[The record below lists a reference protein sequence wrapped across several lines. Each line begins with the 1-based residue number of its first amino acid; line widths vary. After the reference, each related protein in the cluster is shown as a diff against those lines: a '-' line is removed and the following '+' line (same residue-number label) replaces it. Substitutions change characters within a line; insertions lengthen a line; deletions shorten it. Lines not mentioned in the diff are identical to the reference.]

1 MDLLGNDIL
10 IDEILNATDT
20 GSYSVDD
27 ILAEYSDFGLTPKP
41 EDDIGRNSHRIVM
54 EALDETFSS
63 SQLGSRE
70 ADGTEYS
77 PPPKSYAPEPPAP
90 VFDEDEDVKIYGAV
104 AVDRFADD
112 DVKVYKLDDILA
124 EAERLSANW
133 NTPRGASATVTKPE
147 PETLSDADEEEY
159 YLPEDWDTY
168 EQELPGPDDTQ
179 YAAPA
184 EEWQESRPR
193 HEKKDE
199 SEKSIGQM
207 ISVPFLSLMAFI
219 SMKKHSRK
227 GGSAMAEEDEEDL
240 GPEMSAE
247 DASKYYAGHLRSLS
261 IRSKIALVVS
271 IILIWLSIGLP
282 AFGAL
287 GSDLRIRS
295 LVCLILELT
304 IMMLGLDVFTSGMM
318 SLYRGK
324 PGMWSLVAFSC
335 IVSALDA
342 AVTYAIGDSGW
353 GLPFCAAAGL
363 SMTFALFGAELTC
376 RGLRQSLKALE
387 LSKTPYSVTCEPD
400 VSEEGTT
407 ILKSSR
413 ETAGYL
419 RRCEEP
425 DAAENAYSTLAPIL
439 IVAALLLSA
448 FATVISKNWTGFFRI
463 LAAITA
469 PAAPFA
475 AFLACPLPFSILS
488 HQVFKSGAAVAGWG
502 GLSDIG
508 QAKHLIVTDSDI
520 FPASTVSIESI
531 RVLAGILPERA
542 IAAAGS
548 IICASGSGLAPVFL
562 ELMRRNNCTMQRIED
577 FGCHEGG
584 GLKALING
592 ENVLCGSAGFMH
604 LMSVR
609 LPQKLSSKSAVF
621 LAINGELT
629 AIFTIKYVPMT
640 SVQSALAQLLHGR
653 RNPIFAIRDFL
664 VTPLMIRQKFRLP
677 TDGFDF
683 PSFSRRYEIS
693 AAQPDIS
700 SPISAILSR
709 EGLGTLVEVY
719 GRGRNSYIC
728 ASLSTV
734 LSLVCTVVG
743 MALMFILSITG
754 AMDSVSI
761 SNMLTYLSLW
771 LVPTILMGIGL
782 SR

>member
-10 IDEILNATDT
+10 IDEILSAANTEGYT
-20 GSYSVDD
+20 VDD
-27 ILAEYSDFGLTPKP
+27 ILAEYSDFGITPKP
-41 EDDIGRNSHRIVM
+41 EDDIGRQSHRIVM
-54 EALDETFSS
+54 EALDETIAAG
-63 SQLGSRE
+63 QLGSRE

-77 PPPKSYAPEPPAP
+77 PPPKSYAPQQPPP
-90 VFDEDEDVKIYGAV
+90 VFDEDDDVKIYGSQ
-104 AVDRFADD
+104 VDEDD
-112 DVKVYKLDDILA
+112 DIKVYKLDDIIA
-124 EAERLSANW
+124 EAERRSSNW
-133 NTPRGASATVTKPE
+133 DRPEAVKTPEPSPE
-147 PETLSDADEEEY
+147 PEFELEFDPDSYVPD
-159 YLPEDWDTY
+159 DWDTY
-168 EQELPGPDDTQ
+168 EQELPGEDDTQ
-179 YAAPA
+179 YASPS
-184 EEWQESRPR
+184 ENWQGSDPR
-193 HEKKDE
+193 RERSDE
-199 SEKSIGQM
+199 SSKSFAQM
-207 ISVPFLSLMAFI
+207 LSVPFLSLMAFI
-219 SMKKHSRK
+219 SMRKHSRH
-227 GGSAMAEEDEEDL
+227 GGSAMAEEDEEEL
-240 GPEMSAE
+240 GPEMPAE
-247 DASKYYAGHLRSLS
+247 EAAKYYGGHLRSLS
-261 IRSKIALVVS
+261 IRSKIALALSVV
-271 IILIWLSIGLP
+271 LIWISFGLP

-295 LVCLILELT
+295 LVCLILELS

-335 IVSALDA
+335 IVSAIDA

-376 RGLRQSLKALE
+376 RGLRVSLKALE
-387 LSKTPYSVTCEPD
+387 LAKTPYAVTCESGVAED
-400 VSEEGTT
+400 GTT

-425 DAAENAYSTLAPIL
+425 DAAESAYSTLAPIL
-439 IVAALLLSA
+439 IAVALLLSA
-448 FATVISKNWTGFFRI
+448 LATVISKNWTGFFRI
-463 LAAITA
+463 LAAISA
-469 PAAPFA
+469 PVAPFA

-488 HQVFKSGAAVAGWG
+488 RQVFKSGAAVAGWG
-502 GLSDIG
+502 GLNDIG
-508 QAKHLIVTDSDI
+508 QAKHLIVTDNDI

-531 RVLAGILPERA
+531 RVLAGVVPERA

-548 IICASGSGLAPVFL
+548 IICASGSGLSPVFL
-562 ELMRRNNCTMQRIED
+562 ELMRRNNCSMQRVED

-609 LPQKLSSKSAVF
+609 LPHQLSSKSSVF

-629 AIFTIKYVPMT
+629 GIFTIKYVPVT
-640 SVQSALAQLLHGR
+640 SVQSALAQLLNGR

-683 PSFSRRYEIS
+683 PSFARRYEIS
-693 AAQPDIS
+693 SAQPDIS
-700 SPISAILSR
+700 SQISAILSR
-709 EGLGTLVEVY
+709 EGLGTLVEIY
-719 GRGRNSYIC
+719 SRGRNSYLC
-728 ASLSTV
+728 GSLSTI

-743 MALMFILSITG
+743 MALMFILSVTG
-754 AMDSVSI
+754 AMNSVSI
-761 SNMLTYLSLW
+761 SNMLTYLFLW